1 MNKKDIQLELGSMVR
16 ELMAWQ
22 AHLEPMSEALTQLF
36 RDQIVYLSNKK
47 ASDFDAGG
55 MRQMMGKVRGM
66 IAAAAVLF
74 DEWNRHNGGVT
85 PGTGTL

>member
-1 MNKKDIQLELGSMVR
+1 MNKRDIRLELESMIR

-36 RDQIVYLSNKK
+36 RDQIVYLSSRKP
-47 ASDFDAGG
+47 SDFDAGG

-66 IAAAAVLF
+66 VAAAAVLF
-74 DEWNRHNGGVT
+74 NEWNRHESIRE
-85 PGTGTL
+85 L